1 MSATIKSSIRRHFSK
16 SRGREIT
23 DITPGVGRS
32 NDKEPLSFV
41 IRHPTVCRQ
50 YRPTTGHRHL
60 RTCIYLGINLCP
72 SVSKIQRIRFSLSKI
87 LGKDTRALVRSF
99 SPLILSFSLS
109 PHLASISS
117 PLYLRFFSLLERVLL
132 SPSPLSPP
140 PSRIDLRL
148 FFWKPYIFRFTV
160 RGAVECPASIQTR
173 VHLRSSR
180 QV

>member
-87 LGKDTRALVRSF
+87 LGKDTRALVGSF
-99 SPLILSFSLS
+99 SPLILSLFLRTSHPFLRPCTFDS
-109 PHLASISS
+109 FLCSS
-117 PLYLRFFSLLERVLL
+117 VSFFLPRRSLL
-132 SPSPLSPP
+132 
-140 PSRIDLRL
+140 
-148 FFWKPYIFRFTV
+148 
-160 RGAVECPASIQTR
+160 
-173 VHLRSSR
+173 HLRGST
-180 QV
+180 

>member
-87 LGKDTRALVRSF
+87 LGKDTRALVGSF
-99 SPLILSFSLS
+99 SPLILSLSLRTS
-109 PHLASISS
+109 HPF
-117 PLYLRFFSLLERVLL
+117 LRFFSLLERVLL

>member
-87 LGKDTRALVRSF
+87 LGKDTRALVGSF
-99 SPLILSFSLS
+99 SPLILSLSLS
-109 PHLASISS
+109 LRTSHPFLRPFDSFLCSS
-117 PLYLRFFSLLERVLL
+117 VSFFLPRCSLL
-132 SPSPLSPP
+132 
-140 PSRIDLRL
+140 
-148 FFWKPYIFRFTV
+148 
-160 RGAVECPASIQTR
+160 
-173 VHLRSSR
+173 HLRGST
-180 QV
+180 

>member
-99 SPLILSFSLS
+99 SPLILSLSLSAPRIHFFAPSILFSARACPSFSLAA
-109 PHLASISS
+109 LSS
-117 PLYLRFFSLLERVLL
+117 TFEDRPKAVLLETIYF
-132 SPSPLSPP
+132 S
-140 PSRIDLRL
+140 
-148 FFWKPYIFRFTV
+148 F
-160 RGAVECPASIQTR
+160 
-173 VHLRSSR
+173 HSSR
-180 QV
+180 RR